1 MNKIQKSIS
10 LEEFLCIDG
19 CFKMKSIAVRDGEDV
34 ILKMHKED
42 VGSVLEELLENGET
56 VEVIGIEEN
65 VEVCGHDVDEIFTD
79 TLDKAIVLRVK
90 WVGLED

>member
-1 MNKIQKSIS
+1 MNKIQKSIN

-19 CFKMKSIAVRDGEDV
+19 CFKMKSIAIRDGKDV

-56 VEVIGIEEN
+56 VEIVGIEEN
-65 VEVCGHDVDEIFTD
+65 VEVCGHDVDEIFT
-79 TLDKAIVLRVK
+79 LDKAIVLRVK

>member
-19 CFKMKSIAVRDGEDV
+19 CFKMKSIAIRDGKDV
-34 ILKMHKED
+34 ILKMHKDD

>member
-1 MNKIQKSIS
+1 MNSKLQESIK
-10 LEEFLCIDG
+10 LEEELCIDG
-19 CFKMKSIAVRDGEDV
+19 CFKMKSIAIRDGRDV
-34 ILKMHKED
+34 IIKMHKED
-42 VGSVLEELLENGET
+42 VGAVLEELLENDET

-90 WVGLED
+90 WVG